1 MLTVERARLEL
12 QLRITELRDEV
23 MLNSYLD
30 KHAEEQ
36 AYEVS
41 ESSHRNRLGL
51 PTQTEPHT
59 HCPTISGAALAA
71 VSQEEL
77 AQEAGL

>member
-1 MLTVERARLEL
+1 MLIVERARREL

-23 MLNSYLD
+23 MLNNHLD

-41 ESSHRNRLGL
+41 ASSH
-51 PTQTEPHT
+51 PKH
-59 HCPTISGAALAA
+59 
-71 VSQEEL
+71 
-77 AQEAGL
+77 